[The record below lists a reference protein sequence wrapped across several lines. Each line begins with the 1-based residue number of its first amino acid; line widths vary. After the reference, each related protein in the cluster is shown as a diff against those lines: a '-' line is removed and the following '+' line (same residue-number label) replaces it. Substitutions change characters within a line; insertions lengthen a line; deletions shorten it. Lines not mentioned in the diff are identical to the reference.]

1 MDRRTTIALALCLI
15 IFALFTVLQAKYAP
29 RPKTPPPVAG
39 APNASGTPKTATP
52 APPPAGTTSV
62 GAATPAPALVR
73 AEALLGRVGRV
84 ALRRASGRAPEARH
98 RGAAGESR
106 GAGRQPVVRVRPGL
120 RPG

>member
-39 APNASGTPKTATP
+39 APNASGTPKTVTP

-62 GAATPAPALVR
+62 GAATPAPAAPATASIPEQLVVLETPLYR
-73 AEALLGRVGRV
+73 ATFSNIGAR
-84 ALRRASGRAPEARH
+84 LR
-98 RGAAGESR
+98 
-106 GAGRQPVVRVRPGL
+106 
-120 RPG
+120 